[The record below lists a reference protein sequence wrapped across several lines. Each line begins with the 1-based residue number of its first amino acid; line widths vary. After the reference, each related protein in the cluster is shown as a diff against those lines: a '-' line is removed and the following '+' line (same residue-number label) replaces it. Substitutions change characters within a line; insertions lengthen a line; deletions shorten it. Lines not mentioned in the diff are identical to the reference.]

1 MASISKRTM
10 SRLVIDKRTGDPKS
24 VTVERYRARY
34 RDEAG
39 KEHARHFL
47 KKAQA
52 KRWLDEVT
60 ASVVRGEYVDPRAG
74 RVSFREWF
82 ARWTNAQVWKTGTS
96 ETAELTLAS
105 VTFAD
110 LPMDRITQLHVEGWL
125 KSMTLPGPKRKG
137 ALAPSTRR
145 TRYNYVRMAFLAA
158 VKARVIRQDPTA
170 GITPPRLPKVGT
182 KMSIPTSEQ
191 VGKALAAASDFRA
204 FVAVCAFA
212 GLRLG
217 EAAGLQIGDVDFLR
231 RVITVRRQIQGQVNG
246 KTVESDPKYEST
258 RLVFLPEALLQEL
271 AAHVQSFP
279 PMGAEGWL
287 FTNGPY
293 VWNRNSA
300 GNQWR
305 SIRRKVGMDE
315 FTLHDLR
322 HYYASGLI
330 AAGCDVV
337 TVQHALGHSSPTIT
351 LNIYSHL
358 WPKAEDRTRAA
369 AEALMRAATAET
381 ADSVRT
387 RSCF

>member
-1 MASISKRTM
+1 M
-10 SRLVIDKRTGDPKS
+10 
-24 VTVERYRARY
+24 
-34 RDEAG
+34 
-39 KEHARHFL
+39 
-47 KKAQA
+47 
-52 KRWLDEVT
+52 
-60 ASVVRGEYVDPRAG
+60 
-74 RVSFREWF
+74 
-82 ARWTNAQVWKTGTS
+82 
-96 ETAELTLAS
+96 
-105 VTFAD
+105 
-110 LPMDRITQLHVEGWL
+110 
-125 KSMTLPGPKRKG
+125 KSMNGPGPKRKG
-137 ALAPSTRR
+137 ALAASTRR

-170 GITPPRLPKVGT
+170 GVTPPRVPKAET

-191 VGKALAAASDFRA
+191 VGKALAAAGDFRG

-217 EAAGLQIGDVDFLR
+217 EAAGLQVGDVDFLR
-231 RVITVRRQIQGQVNG
+231 RTLTVRRQIQGQVNA
-246 KTVESDPKYEST
+246 KTVEADPKYESA
-258 RLVFLPEALLQEL
+258 RVVYLPEALVQEL
-271 AAHVQSFP
+271 AAHVRSFP
-279 PMGAEGWL
+279 PKGAEGWL
-287 FTNGPY
+287 FANGPY

-305 SIRRKVGMDE
+305 SIRKKIGMDE

-369 AEALMRAATAET
+369 AEELMRAATAET

-387 RSCF
+387 PGTL

>member
-1 MASISKRTM
+1 MANIQKRITTR
-10 SRLVIDKRTGDPKS
+10 SVVDQETGREKV

-39 KEHARHFL
+39 KEHARHFV
-47 KKAQA
+47 KKVQAQ
-52 KRWLDEVT
+52 RWLDEVT
-60 ASVVRGEYVDPRAG
+60 ASVVRGDYVDPKAG
-74 RVSFREWF
+74 RLTFRQWF
-82 ARWTNAQVWKTGTS
+82 NRWSEAQDWTDGTLA
-96 ETAELTLAS
+96 TAELTLAS

-110 LPMDRITQLHVEGWL
+110 TPMDRITQLHVESWL
-125 KSMTLPGPKRKG
+125 KAMSKPGPKRRQG
-137 ALAPSTRR
+137 LAASTRR

-158 VKARVIRQDPTA
+158 VKARVIRQDPSA
-170 GITPPRLPKVGT
+170 GCTPPRMPKSEAKIT
-182 KMSIPTSEQ
+182 IPTPLQ
-191 VGKALAAASDFRA
+191 VGKALDLSGDFRP

-217 EAAGLQIGDVDFLR
+217 EAAGLRLSDIDFLR
-231 RVITVRRQIQGQVNG
+231 RRLSVRRQIQGQVNSR
-246 KTVESDPKYEST
+246 TTEVSPKYESART
-258 RLVFLPEALLQEL
+258 VFLPDALVKEL
-271 AAHVQSFP
+271 AFQIQKNP
-279 PMGAEGWL
+279 PAGPDGWL
-287 FTNGPY
+287 FMNGPY

-305 SIRRKVGMDE
+305 AIRRAAGLKE

-322 HYYASGLI
+322 HFHASGLI

-369 AEALMRAATAET
+369 AEALMNSTTSEA

-387 RSCF
+387 LTTF

>member
-1 MASISKRTM
+1 MASISKRTTT
-10 SRLVIDKRTGDPKS
+10 RVVLDGKS
-24 VTVERYRARY
+24 GREKTVTVERYRARY

-39 KEHARHFL
+39 KEHARHFH

-52 KRWLDEVT
+52 QRWLDEVT
-60 ASVVRGEYVDPRAG
+60 ASVVRGDYVDPKAG
-74 RVSFREWF
+74 KITFGQWF
-82 ARWTNAQVWKTGTS
+82 ARWSDLQNWKAGTA
-96 ETAELTLAS
+96 ETANMTLAS

-110 LPMDRITQLHVEGWL
+110 TPMDRITQLHVEAWM
-125 KSMTLPGPKRKG
+125 KSMTRPGPKRKG
-137 ALAPSTRR
+137 ALAASTRR

-158 VKARVIRQDPTA
+158 VKSRVIRQDPTA
-170 GITPPRLPKVGT
+170 GITPPRVPKAET

-191 VGKALAAASDFRA
+191 IGRALAAAGDFRA

-217 EAAGLQIGDVDFLR
+217 EAAGLRLDDVDFLR
-231 RVITVRRQIQGQVNG
+231 RTLTVRRQIQGQVNS
-246 KTVESDPKYEST
+246 KTVEVDPKYESS
-258 RLVFLPEALLQEL
+258 RVVYLPEALVQEL
-271 AAHVQSFP
+271 AAHVQSHP
-279 PMGAEGWL
+279 PMGVEGWL
-287 FTNGPY
+287 FKNGPY

-305 SIRRKVGMDE
+305 GIRKAVGLDG

-369 AEALMRAATAET
+369 ATALMRAATAET

-387 RSCF
+387 PRSS